1 MLTQAKLDQLMTDFR
16 ALRRKPSRL
25 TPFDL
30 LGASPERL
38 CALLPFFLDS
48 RREHGLGDLF
58 VSALMRCVRGE
69 TEPPP
74 RAVRALSIRDGLIRV
89 ETRDAC
95 LWVALPDAPPGLTPA
110 PDPSKRCNA
119 AFLLGADEAPAP
131 FQPLPWGRLLDA
143 LRRLLPGIAER
154 VDTRWW
160 QTLTDWMTT
169 LAHLT
174 GADAM
179 KDLAETL
186 KFYDRNREKIESLL
200 QLRDTLAEESA
211 AFAGRLE
218 AKLRAGG
225 VAEGLSRQGNRLSLT
240 RKLRIQG
247 RTAVLGLDVWVLLEE
262 MALRAEPA
270 FPRDPASGRRLPTD
284 EARALREAV
293 GLSALAG
300 DRRIN
305 PENPEA
311 NAYQALKSLFQSA
324 ADTLA
329 KADK

>member
-1 MLTQAKLDQLMTDFR
+1 MCIATITAIATTVATSIATAASAAAAIVVGGAAAGSATAAVGGAAVGGAAAGSAAAAAAAAVGGATVGGAAVGGAAATGLGATAFTIGSISVSWGALGLGALAVGGAVAGGVTSIVSGVQNVKMQEAQAKYMAEMEAENAKAVARQAEALDLQGNQERAQLHGKMLQTKGEAR
-16 ALRRKPSRL
+16 ASY
-25 TPFDL
+25 
-30 LGASPERL
+30 A
-38 CALLPFFLDS
+38 
-48 RREHGLGDLF
+48 
-58 VSALMRCVRGE
+58 
-69 TEPPP
+69 
-74 RAVRALSIRDGLIRV
+74 
-89 ETRDAC
+89 
-95 LWVALPDAPPGLTPA
+95 
-110 PDPSKRCNA
+110 
-119 AFLLGADEAPAP
+119 
-131 FQPLPWGRLLDA
+131 
-143 LRRLLPGIAER
+143 
-154 VDTRWW
+154 
-160 QTLTDWMTT
+160 
-169 LAHLT
+169 
-174 GADAM
+174 
-179 KDLAETL
+179 
-186 KFYDRNREKIESLL
+186 
-200 QLRDTLAEESA
+200 
-211 AFAGRLE
+211 
-218 AKLRAGG
+218 AGG

-262 MALRAEPA
+262 MALRAEAA

>member
-74 RAVRALSIRDGLIRV
+74 RAVRALSVRDGLIRV
-89 ETRDAC
+89 ETRDAF
-95 LWVALPDAPPGLTPA
+95 TPA

-119 AFLLGADEAPAP
+119 AFLLGTDEAPAP

-154 VDTRWW
+154 VDARWW

-200 QLRDTLAEESA
+200 QLRDALAEESA

-262 MALRAEPA
+262 MALRAEAA

-284 EARALREAV
+284 EARALQEAV

-324 ADTLA
+324 ADALA